1 MALIHLTIVTPEGM
15 YFDAEAQRIIVR
27 TTGGD
32 VAILPRHIDY
42 SAALAEKGEARLV
55 EADGRVR
62 RAEVEGGLLH
72 VSNDDVQVI
81 TNRFHWKDA

>member
-1 MALIHLTIVTPEGM
+1 MALIHLKIVTPDGK
-15 YFDAEAQRIIVR
+15 YYDDDAQRVMVR

-42 SAALAEKGEARLV
+42 SAALAEKGDARV
-55 EADGRVR
+55 IEADGRVR

-72 VSNDDVQVI
+72 VSNDNVQVI
-81 TNRFHWKDA
+81 TNHFRWKDA

>member
-1 MALIHLTIVTPEGM
+1 MALIHLTIVTPEAM
-15 YFDAEAQRIIVR
+15 YFDADAQRVMVR

-42 SAALAEKGEARLV
+42 SAALAEKGEARV
-55 EADGRVR
+55 IEADGRMR

-72 VSNDDVQVI
+72 VSNDNVQVI
-81 TNRFHWKDA
+81 TNHFRWKDA

>member
-1 MALIHLTIVTPEGM
+1 MALIHLKIVTPEGK
-15 YFDAEAQRIIVR
+15 YYDDDAQRVMVR

-42 SAALAEKGEARLV
+42 SAALAEKGDARV
-55 EADGRVR
+55 IEADGRVR

-72 VSNDDVQVI
+72 VSNDNVQVI
-81 TNRFHWKDA
+81 TNHFRWMEE